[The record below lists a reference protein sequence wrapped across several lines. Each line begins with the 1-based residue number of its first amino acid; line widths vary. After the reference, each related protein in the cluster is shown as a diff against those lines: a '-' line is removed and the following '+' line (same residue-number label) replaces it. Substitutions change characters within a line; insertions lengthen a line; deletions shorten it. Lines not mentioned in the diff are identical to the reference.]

1 MKEKEFSTTAPLQ
14 GGDTRNQDV
23 SRQDEDFIVVIM
35 RRDEPGYIDFSSPG
49 TLNQAIQEAESF
61 LRDQTS
67 SLVYVD
73 SDISIQRD
81 TNRSIRLT
89 IQQARASH

>member
-1 MKEKEFSTTAPLQ
+1 M
-14 GGDTRNQDV
+14 
-23 SRQDEDFIVVIM
+23 SRQDEDFIVVIT

-49 TLNQAIQEAESF
+49 TLSQAIQEAESF

-89 IQQARASH
+89 LQQARASH